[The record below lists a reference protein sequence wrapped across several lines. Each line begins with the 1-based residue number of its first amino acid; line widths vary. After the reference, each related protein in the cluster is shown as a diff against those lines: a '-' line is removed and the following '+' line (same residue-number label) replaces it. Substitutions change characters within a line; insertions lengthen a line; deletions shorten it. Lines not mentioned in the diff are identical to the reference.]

1 MDSLIAQV
9 LSILTEPSGDLIY
22 HLVQVFSALATL
34 MLAIVSKRSREDR
47 IYRRFMLG
55 IIVVMASQ
63 LFLFLISTFG
73 WRGLFDTHL
82 ILPVLDRVINVLCLA
97 WIVWLWISPEP
108 WKIADYAL
116 IGINII
122 IAILFI
128 INFFTWLQAGPVM
141 DFNSS
146 WQDLNWANLSI
157 LIIIAGLVGLISKKP
172 DGWGIGVGF
181 LAINLTGYAA
191 HLILPTQT
199 GDFSG
204 IIRLVQVFT
213 YPLIPVLTRRFPL
226 IVETFLPAQKSVSPA
241 MPYERT
247 RFSAE
252 RRTLVS
258 WIQLQS
264 QERIDPFVRSLVKAV
279 GQSMVADICMLL
291 FPPDSQNQIVAQA
304 GYDLIRQD
312 LIPGVVIK
320 GEALPEISRAFNQ
333 NQPLIMS
340 VGGNLI
346 KDLRT
351 MRDVLGLKAPANIL
365 FVPIS
370 RDEKSLAGL
379 LISSPYSTRL
389 WDITDESFLLSLADE
404 IAPLLQS
411 INRKGSALVSAD
423 LASMDADTLREKY
436 SQLTQEYQTQAK
448 LVDDLQNKLSESPGT
463 GSGMNT
469 QFSGD
474 ADMAAQISYLE
485 KELRSSL
492 DEITRLKKLGATDL
506 FQTIQEESGSVPEKP
521 QIDTPLL
528 SAFLADI
535 QKNLAILNQDIKTST
550 SSKENLQAGSSVTA
564 AITDIANKISTLSAF
579 VDLDKAASLS
589 APQNINIHTLVDKFL
604 LDNKEQFLEKSVSLK
619 TEIPEKSELLEF
631 NSTLFPDLFS
641 KLISAA
647 LKCSPEN
654 GVIALSVDD
663 HKISIKDSGSGLQQA
678 DLDQIFNPVP
688 ELSFNEIP
696 GLGMDMAGILLVR
709 SVLEKIGGHLQLTN
723 NKEGGKTLILNFS

>member
-22 HLVQVFSALATL
+22 HLVQIFSALATL

-82 ILPVLDRVINVLCLA
+82 ILPVLDRVINVLCLS

-191 HLILPTQT
+191 HLVLPTQS

-264 QERIDPFVRSLVKAV
+264 QERMDPFVRSLVKAV

-320 GEALPEISRAFNQ
+320 GEALPEISKAFSQ

-448 LVDDLQNKLSESPGT
+448 LVDDLQNKLSESPVN
-463 GSGMNT
+463 GSGMKT

-474 ADMAAQISYLE
+474 ADMSAQISYLE
-485 KELRSSL
+485 RELRSSL
-492 DEITRLKKLGATDL
+492 DEITRLKKLGTTDSV
-506 FQTIQEESGSVPEKP
+506 QTGQEEGGSVPQKP

-535 QKNLAILNQDIKTST
+535 QKNLSILNRDIKALT
-550 SSKENLQAGSSVTA
+550 SSNENLQTGSSVTA

-619 TEIPEKSELLEF
+619 TEIPKKSELLEL
-631 NSTLFPDLFS
+631 NSTLFQDIFS
-641 KLISAA
+641 KLIGAA

-688 ELSFNEIP
+688 ELNFNEIP

-709 SVLEKIGGHLQLTN
+709 SVLEKIGGHLQVTN

>member
-9 LSILTEPSGDLIY
+9 LAILTEPSGDLIY
-22 HLVQVFSALATL
+22 HLVQIFSALATL

-82 ILPVLDRVINVLCLA
+82 ILPVLDRVINALCLA

-128 INFFTWLQAGPVM
+128 INFITWLQAGPVM

-146 WQDLNWANLSI
+146 WQDLDWANLSI

-191 HLILPTQT
+191 HLVLPTQS

-252 RRTLVS
+252 RRTVVS

-264 QERIDPFVRSLVKAV
+264 QEKMDPFVRSLVKAV
-279 GQSMVADICMLL
+279 GQTMVADICMLL

-320 GEALPEISRAFNQ
+320 GEALPEISNAFSQ

-411 INRKGSALVSAD
+411 INRKGSAIVSTD
-423 LASMDADTLREKY
+423 LANMDVETLREKY
-436 SQLTQEYQTQAK
+436 SQLTQEHLTQEK
-448 LVDDLQNKLSESPGT
+448 LVVELQDKLSTSPGT
-463 GSGMNT
+463 GSGKNT

-485 KELRSSL
+485 RELRSSL
-492 DEITRLKKLGATDL
+492 DEISNLKNLDVKDSM
-506 FQTIQEESGSVPEKP
+506 QTGQAQVGSIPEKP
-521 QIDTPLL
+521 QIDSPLL
-528 SAFLADI
+528 SAFLASIHKRLVSLKGDLKAPI
-535 QKNLAILNQDIKTST
+535 EN
-550 SSKENLQAGSSVTA
+550 KENLQIDNSVSVA
-564 AITDIANKISTLSAF
+564 LTDMADRIATLSAF
-579 VDLDKAASLS
+579 IDLDKEASS
-589 APQNINIHTLVDKFL
+589 TAPQTINIQTLVDKFL
-604 LDNKEQFLEKSVSLK
+604 LENKDQFLEKSVILK
-619 TEIPEKSELLEF
+619 TEIPERSEFLEL
-631 NSTLFPDLFS
+631 NPTLFQDLFA
-641 KLISAA
+641 KLIGAA

-654 GVIALSVDD
+654 GIIALSVDD
-663 HKISIKDSGSGLQQA
+663 HKISIKDSGIGLNQA
-678 DLDQIFNPVP
+678 DLDQIANPVP
-688 ELSFNEIP
+688 ELSFTEIS
-696 GLGMDMAGILLVR
+696 GLGMDMAGVILVR
-709 SVLEKIGGHLQLTN
+709 SVLEKMGGKLQIAN
-723 NKEGGKTLILNFS
+723 NAEGGKTLVLNFS